1 MPKKIFCLL
10 IMGSLLFSLSGCG
23 KENTKESAS
32 EEKGVAYFRKGEY
45 RKALP
50 LLRKSADSGNAAA
63 SCYLGVMYRDG
74 KGLDKNT
81 GKSCKWFLKAAE
93 GGHSDAWL
101 ATSLCYM
108 TENGLGKNDRE
119 AFRWAKKAA
128 TGESGMELNDR
139 RILASL
145 LGNRF
150 FTGEGTPVDYAK
162 AAKWYEK
169 AAELGDH
176 RAQGVLAFQYFSGK
190 GVLIDRERAKHW
202 ARLAAASPNDMKEF
216 ASAILQLLED
226 PPDMKKA
233 VYWYERSAK
242 RGNPL
247 AQEALAV
254 LYEKGEG
261 VRQNLVR
268 AHQYYRLAAKNG
280 DESMK
285 KALADF
291 EANHSRKQ
299 TD

>member
-1 MPKKIFCLL
+1 M
-10 IMGSLLFSLSGCG
+10 MGCLLFSLSGCG
-23 KENTKESAS
+23 KENAKEPAS
-32 EEKGVAYFRKGEY
+32 EEKGLTYYQNGEY

-50 LLRKSADSGNAAA
+50 LLRKSADSGNVAA
-63 SCYLGVMYRDG
+63 SYYLGVMQRDG
-74 KGLDKNT
+74 KGMDKNAR
-81 GKSCKWFLKAAE
+81 KSCEWFLKAAE
-93 GGHSDAWL
+93 GGYSDAWL
-101 ATSLCYM
+101 AASLCY
-108 TENGLGKNDRE
+108 TSENGLEKNDRE
-119 AFRWAKKAA
+119 AFRWARKAA
-128 TGESGMELNDR
+128 SVEGSMEPKDR
-139 RILASL
+139 QVLSSL

-150 FTGEGTPVDYAK
+150 FSGEGTQVDYAS

-202 ARLAAASPNDMKEF
+202 AQLAAAVPNDMKEF

-226 PPDMKKA
+226 PPDMKKV

-268 AHQYYRLAAKNG
+268 AHRYYRLAAKNG

-285 KALADF
+285 RALADF
-291 EANHSRKQ
+291 EMRHTLKK